1 MGRES
6 MLYSREDACRAW
18 LMYAR
23 CGSERLMKLLSV
35 YNTAETVYD
44 ITRRDGGKTLKE
56 YLPPAAVKRLIMHS
70 SSDEMHRMLLT
81 MRELDIGI
89 LAWHDEAYSDA
100 LRSIN
105 DPPPFLFY
113 RGNPD
118 LMARKCLAV
127 VGARK
132 ASPKGIAACEQLCE
146 ELSNCGVVIVSGL
159 AVGIDT
165 AAHEGSLRGRTPCIG
180 VMACGM
186 DVDYPIASCQLRED
200 ILRAGGLLLSETP
213 PGQHVYRGSFQSRNR
228 ILSGLSRG
236 VVMMEARIQSG
247 SMLTVQ
253 HALDQGREVF
263 AFPGEPGTTWSEGAH
278 QLIREGARY
287 FVSAEDLMEDLG
299 WEIPDSSPAS
309 KESESQL
316 PISPEMHS
324 VLTVLHRGEKGFDE
338 LAVETGLDVP
348 VLTAAL
354 SMLQM
359 FGLIKALPGK
369 SYCVI

>member
-1 MGRES
+1 MDAL
-6 MLYSREDACRAW
+6 LYSREDACRAW

-23 CGSERLMKLLSV
+23 CRTEHLTRLLSDFES
-35 YNTAETVYD
+35 TEEIYD
-44 ITRRDGGKTLKE
+44 RTCRDGGKTISA
-56 YLPPAAVKRLIMHS
+56 YLPPAAVKRLVQCASRDQMHQ
-70 SSDEMHRMLLT
+70 MLLT
-81 MRELDIGI
+81 MRKLDMGI
-89 LAWHDEAYSDA
+89 LSSQDAAYSDA

-113 RGNPD
+113 RGETV
-118 LMARKCLAV
+118 LMSGKCLTV
-127 VGARK
+127 IGSRK
-132 ASPKGIAACEQLCE
+132 ASPKGIAYCEQLCE

-186 DVDYPIASCQLRED
+186 DLDYPTASSQLRED
-200 ILRAGGLLLSETP
+200 ILRSGGLLLSEMP
-213 PGQHVYRGSFQSRNR
+213 PGQGVFRGSFQSRNR

-236 VVMMEARIQSG
+236 VVMIEARIRSG
-247 SMLTVQ
+247 SMMTVH

-287 FVSAEDLMEDLG
+287 FVSASDLLEDLG
-299 WEIPDSSPAS
+299 WEKP
-309 KESESQL
+309 ESEEAL
-316 PISPEMHS
+316 TPETEKPGISPEMHS
-324 VLTVLHRGEKGFDE
+324 ILTVLHRGEKGFDE
-338 LAVETGLDVP
+338 LALETGLDTP
-348 VLTAAL
+348 VLTASLA
-354 SMLQM
+354 MLQM
-359 FGLIKALPGK
+359 FGYIRALPGK